1 MNGLR
6 RLIVCTLVGLIVSA
20 AASFAHDE
28 TPVVTVSSASFERDV
43 PLAPDAI
50 ASGFG
55 EELATVTESAATVP
69 LPTELAGTTVVLTD
83 STGVE
88 RPAQLVFV
96 SAKQVNYLIPAGMA
110 TGLAAVRIT
119 SGDGDIST
127 GTVDIASVSPGL
139 FTANQT
145 GGGVAVGWAQRVAA
159 DGSETFEALA
169 LRDPEQDVFA
179 PVTIDLSPGSGQVYL
194 ILFGTGIR
202 HLTGLGD
209 VAATIGGVPVPVLYA
224 GEQGEFE
231 GLDQVNL
238 GPLPPELSGRGE
250 LSIELTVEGSTSN
263 KTTVSLS
270 GPTVEFVTF
279 SNQIAPILVI
289 HFTLVMRTDMSGRE
303 PALVPVDLAGDSG

>member
-20 AASFAHDE
+20 PASFAHDE

-96 SAKQVNYLIPAGMA
+96 SVKQVNYLIPAGMA

-127 GTVDIASVSPGL
+127 GVVDIASVSPGL
-139 FTANQT
+139 FTANAT
-145 GGGVAVGWAQRVAA
+145 GGGVAAGSVLRVAE
-159 DGSETFEALA
+159 DGIRQG
-169 LRDPEQDVFA
+169 LRDWTRARRRTARRGIADRPQACREHFHEFTFDRR
-179 PVTIDLSPGSGQVYL
+179 PGWSTRQGAGWGSQQAGAR
-194 ILFGTGIR
+194 IS
-202 HLTGLGD
+202 
-209 VAATIGGVPVPVLYA
+209 AAA
-224 GEQGEFE
+224 
-231 GLDQVNL
+231 
-238 GPLPPELSGRGE
+238 
-250 LSIELTVEGSTSN
+250 
-263 KTTVSLS
+263 
-270 GPTVEFVTF
+270 
-279 SNQIAPILVI
+279 
-289 HFTLVMRTDMSGRE
+289 
-303 PALVPVDLAGDSG
+303 

>member
-145 GGGVAVGWAQRVAA
+145 RGGVAVGWAQRVAA

-169 LRDPEQDVFA
+169 L
-179 PVTIDLSPGSGQVYL
+179 IWCDLSSLHAQ
-194 ILFGTGIR
+194 
-202 HLTGLGD
+202 
-209 VAATIGGVPVPVLYA
+209 
-224 GEQGEFE
+224 
-231 GLDQVNL
+231 
-238 GPLPPELSGRGE
+238 PLPRGASTPRSPTNEDKKNSLWKRAFTTMDPSDIRGFSPE
-250 LSIELTVEGSTSN
+250 
-263 KTTVSLS
+263 
-270 GPTVEFVTF
+270 
-279 SNQIAPILVI
+279 
-289 HFTLVMRTDMSGRE
+289 
-303 PALVPVDLAGDSG
+303 